1 MATQAGDLPLISG
14 GDDGFFR
21 IGAIAMALVIVAGFS
36 LNIVMGRSSFAAPPL
51 VHAHAL
57 VFMGWVGIFLVQS
70 LSATGGHLALHRR
83 LGWLAVIWILP
94 MLGLG
99 VAVTLALVRGGRV
112 PFFFTPQQFLLFD
125 PLTLFAFAGLT
136 AAAIARRKQTDWH
149 RRLHFCAM
157 TLLLGPG
164 VGRLL
169 PMPLLIPHAFEA
181 TFAATMVFPLAGVI
195 ADLRRDGRVHP
206 AWGWGIATLLLTLAA
221 ILLLDNSAIGGAL
234 YDAVTAG
241 TPGADVP
248 GRAFP
253 PPPGA

>member
-1 MATQAGDLPLISG
+1 MATRAGGMPRISG
-14 GDDGFFR
+14 GDDAFFR
-21 IGAIAMALVIVAGFS
+21 IGAMAMALVIVAGFS

-57 VFMGWVGIFLVQS
+57 VFMGWVGIYVLQT
-70 LSATGGHLALHRR
+70 LSATGGNLALHRR
-83 LGWLAVIWILP
+83 LGWLAAFWVLP

-99 VAVTLALVRGGRV
+99 LAVTLALVRGGRV
-112 PFFFTPQQFLLFD
+112 PFFFTPQQFLIFD
-125 PLTLFAFAGLT
+125 PLSLLAFAGLT
-136 AAAIARRKQTDWH
+136 AAAIARRRQTDWH

-164 VGRLL
+164 IGRLL

-181 TFAATMVFPLAGVI
+181 TFAATMIFPVAGVI

-221 ILLLDNSAIGGAL
+221 ILALDNSAAGSAL
-234 YDAVTAG
+234 YEAVTAG
-241 TPGADVP
+241 TPATDVP

-253 PPPGA
+253 PPLGG